1 MKHEAGSWFTRE
13 GLKRLFVFVHKRL
26 QSKRAHVADFFT
38 DHFAVL
44 YSNNGRETGYPVG
57 IRDGRLRVDIDRAE
71 ARDAGVCFRDFVE
84 DRFHLLAGS
93 APVRFE
99 FEDLQFAGVSL
110 RIRILEEKPDCDDRK
125 SEEEK

>member
-1 MKHEAGSWFTRE
+1 MKHGAGSWFTRE

-26 QSKRAHVADFFT
+26 QSKRAHVADFFA

-44 YSNNGRETGYPVG
+44 YSDNGRETGYPVG
-57 IRDGRLRVDIDRAE
+57 IGDGRLRVDIDGAE
-71 ARDAGVCFRDFVE
+71 ARDTGIGLCDLVK

-99 FEDLQFAGVSL
+99 FEDLEFAGVSL